1 MWKIYPLVPSKNIQ
15 TETSCLSLYIF
26 WGNERKYFSH
36 ISGLYFNFSFFFQ
49 SEGEPPVSF
58 ASLSEDPPPLTFEPV
73 VAEVENEDDNK
84 YIFQLKKECSQDQ
97 LDYCAGAK
105 YKSGDHT
112 MCKHCVSCFSIYFP
126 FYRLFIFRH
135 AYHFIKEFEWHVC
148 NAVQKNQ
155 SEFL

>member
-1 MWKIYPLVPSKNIQ
+1 MKRIEPLARNMWKIFQAFIS
-15 TETSCLSLYIF
+15 TF
-26 WGNERKYFSH
+26 H
-36 ISGLYFNFSFFFQ
+36 IFFQ

-112 MCKHCVSCFSIYFP
+112 MCKHCVSCFSI
-126 FYRLFIFRH
+126 
-135 AYHFIKEFEWHVC
+135 
-148 NAVQKNQ
+148 
-155 SEFL
+155 

>member
-1 MWKIYPLVPSKNIQ
+1 MKNIF
-15 TETSCLSLYIF
+15 SRSLKKYTNNFFREREEIF
-26 WGNERKYFSH
+26 FTYFVFISTFH
-36 ISGLYFNFSFFFQ
+36 IFFQ

-73 VAEVENEDDNK
+73 VAEVESEDDNK

-112 MCKHCVSCFSIYFP
+112 MCKHCVSCFLIYFP
-126 FYRLFIFRH
+126 FYRLFIFRQASFCLPFCLRISITISMLH
-135 AYHFIKEFEWHVC
+135 DY
-148 NAVQKNQ
+148 
-155 SEFL
+155 

>member
-1 MWKIYPLVPSKNIQ
+1 MSQFVYKIFFEETRGNIFH
-15 TETSCLSLYIF
+15 IF
-26 WGNERKYFSH
+26 LAF
-36 ISGLYFNFSFFFQ
+36 ISNFPYFFFQ

-73 VAEVENEDDNK
+73 VAEVESEDDNK

-126 FYRLFIFRH
+126 SYRLYIFKQ
-135 AYHFIKEFEWHVC
+135 AYFSLPF
-148 NAVQKNQ
+148 
-155 SEFL
+155 